1 MRSFSIY
8 LFLTLF
14 TFSVSAQNSIDSLNQ
29 RLVKSEPI
37 DKANIYHLLAK
48 EYYYKDTK
56 QLEFY
61 SHKSDSL
68 AKEYGIDSLR
78 VKSLNFLSYGAI
90 QSGRI
95 EDAISYNNQAL
106 ILSKEK
112 KLKKQITSSKFYKGY
127 YFFATGQPDS
137 SLVYLNEAYHEA
149 QYQRDS
155 ITQLGC
161 LNTIAANQLNKANYS
176 QALENF
182 TKAYKIADD
191 LKLIEKKK
199 NLDLNIGTTLLYN
212 EEPEKAISYFKKV
225 ISNSDPK
232 DATLAYSAAL
242 NNMGTSLT
250 KLNRDKEAIEYL
262 NNALIAFKQ
271 INNKLQIA
279 QVYTNLGQCHYR
291 LNNYPEASK
300 HLLKAIELNRESQSM
315 NQLIV
320 NLMLLAEL
328 HLSQKKYPQAKAGLD
343 EAKILTEKYSI
354 NYNIPDLYNDYSSY
368 YQTTKQY
375 KKALEYKQKE
385 LSLRDSIFKAD
396 RQQQIYTLQ
405 TKFETQLKE
414 NENETLR
421 KDIALNNLEIERQ
434 NQIRNFLIALALLVI
449 TLVFI
454 LLNRAR
460 TKRKAHLIIEK
471 QKEELEKVNKTK
483 DKFFSIIA
491 HDLKSPFSALL
502 GFSELLATSYDDL
515 EDTERKSFIND
526 LHTAS
531 QSTFSLVEN
540 LLTWSRIQQGKVEM
554 NKKKIDIADLIENG
568 ILANQSSAKLKTINI
583 INNINFHTAVWVDK
597 FSIETVI
604 TNIIGNAIKF
614 TPKNGN
620 IDISANEKD
629 EELIISIADTGIGM
643 SQEQIQNLFRL
654 DKNISTAGT
663 NNETGTGLGLIL
675 CKEFIEQNDGRIWV
689 ESELG
694 KGSLFCFSVPITN
707 S

>member
-1 MRSFSIY
+1 MRLLFIY
-8 LFLTLF
+8 IFLSLI
-14 TFSVSAQNSIDSLNQ
+14 SLSGIGQNKVDSLNQ
-29 RLVKSEPI
+29 LISTSEKK
-37 DKANIYHLLAK
+37 DQANIYLELAT

-56 QLEFY
+56 QLEVF
-61 SHKSDSL
+61 SHKADSL
-68 AKEYGIDSLR
+68 AEKYGVDSSR
-78 VKSLNFLSYGAI
+78 IKALNYLSYGSI
-90 QSGRI
+90 QSGNVK
-95 EDAISYNNQAL
+95 DAISYNKQAL
-106 ILSKEK
+106 DLSIEK
-112 KLKKQITSSKFYKGY
+112 GLEKQITSSKFYKGY
-127 YFFATGQPDS
+127 YFYATGQPDS
-137 SLVYLNEAYHEA
+137 SLVYLNQAYNEAK
-149 QYQRDS
+149 YQNDS
-155 ITQLGC
+155 LMQLGC

-212 EEPEKAISYFKKV
+212 EEPEKAINYFKKV

-250 KLNRDKEAIEYL
+250 KLNRDKEAIKYL
-262 NNALIAFKQ
+262 DKALIAFKQ

-291 LNNYPEASK
+291 LNNYLKASK
-300 HLLKAIELNRESQSM
+300 HLLRAIELNRESQSM

-328 HLSQKKYPQAKAGLD
+328 HLSQKNYTEAKACLD
-343 EAKILTEKYSI
+343 EAKLLTDKYNI
-354 NYNIPDLYNDYSSY
+354 NYNESDLYRDYSSY

-405 TKFETQLKE
+405 TKFETQIKE
-414 NENETLR
+414 NENEALR

-434 NQIRNFLIALALLVI
+434 NQIRNFLIVLALLVSI
-449 TLVFI
+449 LVFV

-471 QKEELEKVNKTK
+471 QKEELEKLNKTK

-502 GFSELLATSYDDL
+502 GFSELLATSYDNL

-531 QSTFSLVEN
+531 QSTYSLVEN
-540 LLTWSRIQQGKVEM
+540 LLTWSRIQQGNITISKTK
-554 NKKKIDIADLIENG
+554 NDIFNLIENG
-568 ILANQSSAKLKTINI
+568 ILANQSTAKLKNITILNKL
-583 INNINFHTAVWVDK
+583 NCHTPVWVDK

-604 TNIIGNAIKF
+604 GNLVSNAIKF
-614 TPKNGN
+614 TQEEGN
-620 IDISANEKD
+620 IDISMK
-629 EELIISIADTGIGM
+629 EEDDQLIIYISDTGVGM
-643 SQEQIQNLFRL
+643 TSEQIQDLFRI
-654 DKNISTAGT
+654 DNNISTTGT

-675 CKEFIEQNDGRIWV
+675 CKEFIEQNNGEIWV
-689 ESELG
+689 ESEVG
-694 KGSLFCFSVPITN
+694 KGSLFSFSVPIYK
-707 S
+707 